1 MDRPG
6 RLLPNTWRARSKSRP
21 QSCHGHKLGESALFP
36 TSTAASTKA
45 PGNSFTTIRARQ
57 PGEPMGAGAA
67 AHGSVAARR
76 RPRTASARGW
86 CDSGPGCGT
95 EARRS
100 GGIAKSP
107 PRRAYRPLALVPNR
121 CLCSG
126 RMAGNG
132 RGSRGRPAFLTR
144 PKTSASGT
152 GQRLSRSGPLTP
164 PPKPP
169 TLAHC
174 RGNLPACHDPAKQPP
189 LHN

>member
-1 MDRPG
+1 VDRPG

-76 RPRTASARGW
+76 RPRTASVRGW

-107 PRRAYRPLALVPNR
+107 PRRAYRPLALVQIDVSAAAAWR
-121 CLCSG
+121 ATVEG
-126 RMAGNG
+126 RVADRPSSRDPRQAPQAQGN
-132 RGSRGRPAFLTR
+132 
-144 PKTSASGT
+144 ASLA
-152 GQRLSRSGPLTP
+152 RGPLPHPQTADFGP
-164 PPKPP
+164 
-169 TLAHC
+169 
-174 RGNLPACHDPAKQPP
+174 LPREFAG
-189 LHN
+189 LS